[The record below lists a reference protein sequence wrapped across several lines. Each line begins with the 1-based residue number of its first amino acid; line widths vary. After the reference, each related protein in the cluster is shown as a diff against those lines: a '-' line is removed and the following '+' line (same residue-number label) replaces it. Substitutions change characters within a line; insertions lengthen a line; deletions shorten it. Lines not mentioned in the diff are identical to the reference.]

1 MHGLYEAEKQNMQDI
16 RASSLK
22 SLHGVIENVKNIYSN
37 KTKEFTY
44 SLYQQIVKGKYMAII
59 KSR

>member
-22 SLHGVIENVKNIYSN
+22 RQRGVIENVK
-37 KTKEFTY
+37 
-44 SLYQQIVKGKYMAII
+44 KYIFEHNQRILLPTAYTN
-59 KSR
+59 R